1 MKNYAFSI
9 LFLFLLFGVTSYSLH
24 AKEKKIYVITSLT
37 TLADFAKQIGKDK
50 VYVES
55 LSKGTQDVH
64 YIEPRPSFVSKL
76 RQADM
81 VVINGLAFDVW
92 INPLLD
98 AARNT
103 QIIPGSKGFVDASN
117 GVKPLE
123 APQGKVS
130 MAHGELHPLGNP
142 HYLMDPVRAMT
153 SLKNILDALVR
164 ISPENA
170 NYFRSNYNDYIKTIN
185 TKIVEWNKAML
196 PHKGE
201 PIVTYHKSWTYFL
214 AAYNLHEFG
223 TIEAKPAI
231 PPSPSHINQLTKA
244 ILANK
249 VKVIIKEPYF
259 PNKFPELI
267 AKETNSTLLVLP
279 EWVGGAPE
287 TDTYIKLMDY
297 LVNKVREA
305 LR

>member
-103 QIIPGSKGFVDASN
+103 QITVTTSNLNDNYELLGIAGEAQEIPSFRPNSW
-117 GVKPLE
+117 
-123 APQGKVS
+123 KV
-130 MAHGELHPLGNP
+130 
-142 HYLMDPVRAMT
+142 
-153 SLKNILDALVR
+153 
-164 ISPENA
+164 
-170 NYFRSNYNDYIKTIN
+170 
-185 TKIVEWNKAML
+185 
-196 PHKGE
+196 
-201 PIVTYHKSWTYFL
+201 
-214 AAYNLHEFG
+214 
-223 TIEAKPAI
+223 
-231 PPSPSHINQLTKA
+231 
-244 ILANK
+244 
-249 VKVIIKEPYF
+249 
-259 PNKFPELI
+259 
-267 AKETNSTLLVLP
+267 
-279 EWVGGAPE
+279 
-287 TDTYIKLMDY
+287 
-297 LVNKVREA
+297 
-305 LR
+305 